1 LFLSLSAYLFFLFK
15 YNKATIHA
23 QNTMHYLPSREDKE
37 VPELIPHKGPFSV
50 VIPHKLFLVTK
61 WREIQISKRDIF

>member
-1 LFLSLSAYLFFLFK
+1 
-15 YNKATIHA
+15 
-23 QNTMHYLPSREDKE
+23 MHYLPSREDKE
-37 VPELIPHKGPFSV
+37 VTELIPHKGPFPV

>member
-1 LFLSLSAYLFFLFK
+1 
-15 YNKATIHA
+15 
-23 QNTMHYLPSREDKE
+23 MHYLPSREDKE
-37 VPELIPHKGPFSV
+37 VTELIPHKGPFSV